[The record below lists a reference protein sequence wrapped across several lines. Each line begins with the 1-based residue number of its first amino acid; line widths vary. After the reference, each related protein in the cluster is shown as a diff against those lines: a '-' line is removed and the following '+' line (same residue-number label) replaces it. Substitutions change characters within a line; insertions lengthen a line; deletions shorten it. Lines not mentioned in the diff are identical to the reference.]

1 LRIVGNET
9 KNTILNNTIS
19 KKWANNQ
26 MLGYDSISFSS
37 GLVIVLDSSSTIDS
51 NQKRMRYCSPFCE
64 TTIESILKYDSD
76 PWTEIQQNNNSI
88 KYNNK
93 HIIYGEGAMGN
104 EGFISL
110 LNQDLSFIWGLF
122 MTFSNPICEIVIE
135 NQNIIAS
142 STYDFKIV
150 INIETP
156 QNIHIINL

>member
-1 LRIVGNET
+1 MLVVGTRT
-9 KNTILNNTIS
+9 KNTILNNIIS

-37 GLVIVLDSSSTIDS
+37 GSVIVLNSSTIIDL
-51 NQKRMRYCSPFCE
+51 NQRKTRYCSPFCE
-64 TTIESILKYDSD
+64 TTIESILKYDAD
-76 PWTEIQQNNNSI
+76 PWAEIQHNYDSI

-93 HIIYGEGAMGN
+93 LIVYGEGAMGN

-142 STYDFKIV
+142 SNNDFKIV
-150 INIETP
+150 INIEMP
-156 QNIHIINL
+156 QNIYIINL